1 MNENMGKIKNKV
13 SFAQFYSKF
22 GVFVIL
28 AVCIV
33 AASFLSPEFLSSRN
47 LLNVIRQNSI
57 VGIVAFGMQ
66 LVIIAGD
73 IDLSPGSNVAFSG
86 CIAAYVMVAANSII
100 LAVIAAMISGAI
112 IGLFNGFIVTKCSIP
127 AFIMTMAMQL
137 VIRGVTYLVTG
148 ATPISG
154 MDQKF
159 AFLGQ
164 GSIGPVP
171 TPIVLLGIVF
181 AVTWVLLYKTRYG
194 RYLYA
199 VGGNK
204 EAAKSSGINVDW
216 IRNKA
221 FIYTGLLAG
230 FAGVILMS
238 RLMSGQPSSG
248 EQLEFEAITA
258 VVIGGTSM
266 SGGSGNVW
274 GTLAGALFVGVIINI
289 MTLTNVNAYWQQI
302 VRGTIIAV
310 AVIIDV
316 AVRKVKKAM

>member
-1 MNENMGKIKNKV
+1 MNESIGRLKNKV
-13 SFAQFYSKF
+13 SFARFYSKF
-22 GVFVIL
+22 GVFIIL
-28 AVCIV
+28 AVCIMV
-33 AASFLSPEFLSSRN
+33 ASLLSPEFLTSRN

-86 CIAAYVMVAANSII
+86 CIAAYVMLWTGSLI
-100 LAVIAAMISGAI
+100 LSVMAAMISGAA
-112 IGLFNGFIVTKCSIP
+112 IGFINGFIVTRCAIP

-137 VIRGVTYLVTG
+137 GIRGAAYLLTG
-148 ATPISG
+148 ATPVSG
-154 MDQKF
+154 MDTKF
-159 AFLGQ
+159 SVLGQ
-164 GSIGPVP
+164 GSIGPIP
-171 TPIVLLGIVF
+171 TPIILLAAVFVL
-181 AVTWVLLYKTRYG
+181 TWILLYKTRYG

-204 EAAKSSGINVDW
+204 DAAKSSGINVNW

-221 FIYTGLLAG
+221 FIYMGFLAG

-248 EQLEFEAITA
+248 EQLEFESITA

-266 SGGSGNVW
+266 SGGAGNVW

-302 VRGTIIAV
+302 VRGAIIAI

-316 AVRKVKKAM
+316 AVRKGEKTL